1 MHTSCNWRE
10 ALMNRA
16 THQWLPDH
24 GLEPNADRRRE
35 ILRVAFT
42 VFAEN
47 GYSGATMLDIAR
59 RAHASKETLYAWFQ
73 NKEKLFETLLFGFVS
88 EITARL
94 PNATVDAP
102 EPEIFLPTLAEA
114 ILRVTTTP
122 DWIALIRITIAE
134 APRFPELRN
143 IMAHLFM
150 SRDGLI
156 AYFNRC
162 RSCGL
167 MEFEDATEA
176 VGLFISMV
184 DGDWPDRLLFGMIDA
199 VSDESIVAHAALV
212 SRLFLRAVAPR
223 TVRRGSPGQSRLPAR
238 KRRGPTSS

>member
-1 MHTSCNWRE
+1 
-10 ALMNRA
+10 
-16 THQWLPDH
+16 
-24 GLEPNADRRRE
+24 
-35 ILRVAFT
+35 
-42 VFAEN
+42 
-47 GYSGATMLDIAR
+47 
-59 RAHASKETLYAWFQ
+59 
-73 NKEKLFETLLFGFVS
+73 
-88 EITARL
+88 
-94 PNATVDAP
+94 
-102 EPEIFLPTLAEA
+102 
-114 ILRVTTTP
+114 
-122 DWIALIRITIAE
+122 
-134 APRFPELRN
+134 
-143 IMAHLFM
+143 MAHLFM

-223 TVRRGSPGQSRLPAR
+223 TGRRGSPGQSRLPAR